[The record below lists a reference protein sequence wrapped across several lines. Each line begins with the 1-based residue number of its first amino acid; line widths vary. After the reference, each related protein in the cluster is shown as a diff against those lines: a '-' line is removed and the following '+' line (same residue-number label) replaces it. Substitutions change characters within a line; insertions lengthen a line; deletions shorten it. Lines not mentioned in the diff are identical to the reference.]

1 MYSLVPRGQMN
12 RYENFFKTNEFPA
25 FPETAIQF
33 SFLSTL
39 LTSGIFIHSPPS
51 TQTMRTNAFSTNP
64 NAHDINVFHQR
75 TEANL
80 PSDATAPDPSPSP
93 QLDEKDVSQ
102 EHHHAIPAALAQKEG
117 AKVMEVEN
125 ADFAVALTS
134 GPQLNPR
141 SWASI
146 KLYFILLV
154 AFMGSM
160 SNGFD
165 GQVMGAVNGMNQYL
179 AYFDISGQ
187 DSGGGVGTAT
197 ALIFGIYQIGSIVG
211 VVIAGPLTD
220 GKFGRRGGMFIGAVI
235 IVVGAVTITTALTKS
250 YLLAGR
256 FVLGL
261 GVSITATACPS
272 YVVEMAPPQWRG
284 RLTGLFNTFY
294 YAGSMLCTGIAIAT
308 ARLSTTT
315 SWRAPLAIQIVPAG
329 ILCTFVWLLPESPRW
344 YVSAGRT
351 DEAAEI
357 LAKYHGN
364 GDINAPLV
372 KLELREF
379 EESIKLDASDKRWW
393 DYSELVNTHNAR
405 YRTLMMIMMGFFGQW
420 SGNGLG
426 YFLTVLFKN
435 AGVESQERRLVLN
448 FASGQD
454 TVPNFVVCFLILDD
468 TITVGRR
475 TMWFWGTF
483 ASACTLI
490 IVTVCTAEFGESG
503 ANPAGANAAIAFI
516 FLFGFVF
523 SFAYTPLQALVPTEC
538 LANNTR
544 AKGMAMYSLAVS
556 CAGLVGNY
564 AGPIALQRIT
574 WKYYIVNSGQNTSPN
589 PVKASLVKK
598 KIAVL
603 EKGGQVEV
611 VDVVNDAV

>member
-1 MYSLVPRGQMN
+1 MSSKESN
-12 RYENFFKTNEFPA
+12 N
-25 FPETAIQF
+25 
-33 SFLSTL
+33 
-39 LTSGIFIHSPPS
+39 
-51 TQTMRTNAFSTNP
+51 
-64 NAHDINVFHQR
+64 
-75 TEANL
+75 
-80 PSDATAPDPSPSP
+80 PSPSSP
-93 QLDEKDVSQ
+93 SDEKHEDD
-102 EHHHAIPAALAQKEG
+102 HHRISSTAVAVKEG
-117 AKVMEVEN
+117 AKVLEVKN
-125 ADFAVALTS
+125 ADLAVALTS
-134 GPQLNPR
+134 TPLDPL

-146 KLYFILLV
+146 QLYLILVV

-179 AYFDISGQ
+179 NYFDISGT
-187 DSGGGVGTAT
+187 DSGGGVGT
-197 ALIFGIYQIGSIVG
+197 GDIVG
-211 VVIAGPLTD
+211 VLLAGPLTD
-220 GKFGRRGGMFIGAVI
+220 GRLGRRGGMFTGASIILIGA
-235 IVVGAVTITTALTKS
+235 IVITTALDRS

-294 YAGSMLCTGIAIAT
+294 YAGSMLCTGISIAT
-308 ARLSTTT
+308 ARLSTST

-329 ILCTFVWLLPESPRW
+329 ILVCFVWFLPESPRW
-344 YVSAGRT
+344 YVSAGKV
-351 DEAAEI
+351 DQAAQV

-372 KLELREF
+372 QLELKEF
-379 EESIKLDASDKRWW
+379 EESIRLDASDKRWW
-393 DYSELVNTHNAR
+393 DYSELVNTANAR
-405 YRTLMMIMMGFFGQW
+405 YRTLMMLMMGFFGQW

-448 FASGQD
+448 FVNTIVSAIGASIGTSLCD
-454 TVPNFVVCFLILDD
+454 
-468 TITVGRR
+468 TVGRR

-483 ASACTLI
+483 ASASTLI
-490 IVTVCTAEFGESG
+490 IVTVCTALFGENN

-544 AKGMAMYSLAVS
+544 AKGMAVYSLAVS

-564 AGPIALQRIT
+564 AGPIALQRIG
-574 WKYYIVNSGQNTSPN
+574 WKYYIVYVCWDIFECMMIWFFAVETRGRTLEELNDIFEAPN
-589 PVKASLVKK
+589 PVKASLAKK
-598 KIAVL
+598 KIAVV

-611 VDVVNDAV
+611 MDVENAEVV